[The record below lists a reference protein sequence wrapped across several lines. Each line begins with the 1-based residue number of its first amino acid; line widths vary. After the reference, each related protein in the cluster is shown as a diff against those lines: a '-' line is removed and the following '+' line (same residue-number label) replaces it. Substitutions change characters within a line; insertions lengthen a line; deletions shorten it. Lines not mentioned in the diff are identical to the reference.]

1 MSPSKAVPK
10 LWFGFLLATLVYVV
24 SIACTTPFVVGDA
37 IYYGHD
43 VLMVRKGIV
52 PFSSL
57 SDFGH
62 ILWRPLG
69 YVLAG
74 PSLAWIPDRLAPS
87 PDLKIT
93 YGLSLLSLI
102 AGLICTLAVFDLAR
116 RLTRSLWW
124 PFVPVFLLV
133 WGAAFL
139 TYSQSG
145 ASYIPGLACVLVGL
159 WIQLTARGPKLP
171 VVLAASCLFGL
182 AALLWMPFLYAAP
195 AAWCAR
201 RYTQLPA
208 DREDTPY
215 WGWREIA
222 LSAVATGVIVLAGA
236 CAAALMAG
244 VHAPPQLVQ
253 WMVSAGHGMHQNRT
267 LIRAVSGFVRLFI
280 DLRHDGV
287 YLKRFTLHDPY
298 NPTSRFTLFLVLW
311 KIALFYA
318 FGCCVVA
325 LSWGRGAARRALTP
339 LAIAAGLGAVAA
351 VAVFEPSSPERL
363 LPVLPFLLIAVS
375 AGWNGESPFHR
386 AMQFAIVASALLFF
400 VINIP
405 SFVPRFSPAYEQA
418 TAQISDFK
426 QTAAPDD
433 VMVTIVTSEPAVQW
447 ALGHP
452 FENIRRFGA
461 YRQTFLVN
469 PIDADAAHWRNS
481 FAALAFDSWCRGNN
495 IWVEKAVREDAP
507 EDQLMWVDGDNPAV
521 RWKDLSPFF
530 RPFDFDA
537 ATSRRDGFLRL
548 ARTPQ
553 NETRLLQFK
562 DSGDGLA
569 RVTASPCGGL
579 PDRVQ

>member
-1 MSPSKAVPK
+1 MSPSKTAPK
-10 LWFGFLLATLVYVV
+10 PWFGFVLATLVYVV

-43 VLMVRKGIV
+43 VLMVRQGIA

-69 YVLAG
+69 YVFAG
-74 PSLAWIPDRLAPS
+74 PSIAWIPDSLAPS

-93 YGLSLLSLI
+93 YGLSFLSLI
-102 AGLICTLAVFDLAR
+102 AGLVCTLAVYDLAR
-116 RLTRSLWW
+116 RLTRSLWR
-124 PFVPVFLLV
+124 PLVPVFLLV

-145 ASYIPGLACVLVGL
+145 ASYIPGLACMMAGL

-171 VVLAASCLFGL
+171 VVVASSCLFGL
-182 AALLWMPFLYAAP
+182 TALLWMPFLYAVP

-201 RYTQLPA
+201 RYILLQS

-215 WGWREIA
+215 WGWREIV
-222 LSAVATGVIVLAGA
+222 LSAVSTGVIVLAGVG
-236 CAAALMAG
+236 AAALMAG
-244 VHAPPQLVQ
+244 VRAPSQLVQ

-280 DLRHDGV
+280 DLRQDGI
-287 YLKRFTLHDPY
+287 YLKRFALHDPY

-318 FGCCVVA
+318 FWCCVVA
-325 LSWGRGAARRALTP
+325 LSWGRTAARRALAP
-339 LAIAAGLGAVAA
+339 LAIAAGLGAFAA

-363 LPVLPFLLIAVS
+363 LPVLPFLLIAVA
-375 AGWNGESPFHR
+375 AGWNGESLFHR
-386 AMQFAIVASALLFF
+386 SMQVAIVVSTLLFF
-400 VINIP
+400 TINIP

-418 TAQISDFK
+418 TGQIGDFK
-426 QTAAPDD
+426 HTAAPDD

-447 ALGHP
+447 VLGHP
-452 FENIRRFGA
+452 FENIRRFGV
-461 YRQTFLVN
+461 YRQNFLVN
-469 PIDADAAHWRNS
+469 PIDVGAAHWRNS
-481 FAALAFDSWCRGNN
+481 FAMLAFDSWCHGNN
-495 IWVEKAVREDAP
+495 IWVEKAVRDDSP
-507 EDQLMWVDGDNPAV
+507 EDQLMWADGDNPAV
-521 RWKDLSPFF
+521 HWKDLPPFF
-530 RPFDFDA
+530 RPLDFDA
-537 ATSRRDGFLRL
+537 ATNRRDGFLRL

-553 NETRLLQFK
+553 NQMRLLQFM

-569 RVTASPCGGL
+569 RVTASPCDGL
-579 PDRVQ
+579 PDKVQ